1 MVKLTVPNSLLK
13 SDVLRANQTFSNALI
28 VDLEMVSALVTKQQE
43 YNAVVYMVSTRS
55 TSAMCGSRNFNIM
68 RVTDIILIVNAILIV
83 LES

>member
-13 SDVLRANQTFSNALI
+13 SDVLRANQTFSNALT

-43 YNAVVYMVSTRS
+43 CNAVVYMVSTRS
-55 TSAMCGSRNFNIM
+55 ISAMCHSSNFNIM
-68 RVTDIILIVNAILIV
+68 RVADITLIVTAIPIV